1 MKNRGMPL
9 LPIPFGT
16 KAKVCK
22 LSNLSVTDKDGCNL
36 VKLNRSLAGMFKNL
50 NKFKKMNS
58 HLGLNPYF
66 CTLNFKKKTMFGDMM
81 NLMGKLKETQQK
93 VEATKKRL
101 DTVLMDEKSNDG
113 LLEITITANRVI
125 KKIHIS
131 EALFEDKEQLED
143 YLILTLNKAIEKASK
158 VNEAELAAVA
168 KEGMP
173 NIPGMDLFK

>member
-1 MKNRGMPL
+1 
-9 LPIPFGT
+9 
-16 KAKVCK
+16 
-22 LSNLSVTDKDGCNL
+22 
-36 VKLNRSLAGMFKNL
+36 
-50 NKFKKMNS
+50 
-58 HLGLNPYF
+58 
-66 CTLNFKKKTMFGDMM
+66 MFGDMM

-93 VEATKKRL
+93 VEETKKRL

-125 KKIHIS
+125 KKINIS
-131 EALFEDKEQLED
+131 EALLEDKEQLED